1 MAQGPH
7 CVKSMPIKQVRIVLR
22 KNSLRQELFLPK
34 IPIRKPGVYWEFL
47 RLPLLALKGMYPF
60 LPLIGGSLMGHS
72 QSEKKTTAAHHYF
85 LTYLEVSKGP
95 ASASFFPK
103 QHSLFSVA
111 PPRRRWRTCA

>member
-22 KNSLRQELFLPK
+22 KHSLRQELFLPK

-85 LTYLEVSKGP
+85 LIYLEVSKGP

-111 PPRRRWRTCA
+111 PP